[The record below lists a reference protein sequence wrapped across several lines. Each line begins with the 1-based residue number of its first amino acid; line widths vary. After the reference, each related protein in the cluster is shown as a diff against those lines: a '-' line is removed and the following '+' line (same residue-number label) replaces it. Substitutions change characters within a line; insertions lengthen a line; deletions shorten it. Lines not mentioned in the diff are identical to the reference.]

1 MPQMFC
7 YFCRKVRL
15 IPGMMQRAGVSRS
28 KSAEYDPVTAANH
41 RAGSRYIPAAYPGH
55 ITLLIPEDADL
66 ETGNDPRLSWRT
78 LAGSGCTH
86 VRITGDRGTMLNH
99 PHVEVLAGKLR
110 EQLDE
115 CHSRVV

>member
-1 MPQMFC
+1 
-7 YFCRKVRL
+7 
-15 IPGMMQRAGVSRS
+15 MMQRAGVSRS